1 MAVLDCRT
9 GRVAWKIGLLAGL
22 TTAVF
27 YPGPGFAEV
36 LDHQAARI
44 LLLNPEN
51 ALSQGCAANVETVL
65 AG

>member
-1 MAVLDCRT
+1 MAVLDYRT
-9 GRVAWKIGLLAGL
+9 GRVGMEIGLLAGL

-44 LLLNPEN
+44 LLLDPEN
-51 ALSQGCAANVETVL
+51 ALSQGCA
-65 AG
+65 GHR